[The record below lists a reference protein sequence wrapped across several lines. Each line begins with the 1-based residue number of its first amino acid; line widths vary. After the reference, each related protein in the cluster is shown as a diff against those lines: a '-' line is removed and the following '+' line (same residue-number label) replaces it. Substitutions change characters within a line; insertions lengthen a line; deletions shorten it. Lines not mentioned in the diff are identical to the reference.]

1 MLVKRKQPFSCRLQN
16 FGRIFVEMAES
27 LLEFLING
35 PRTADETDLASFET
49 LDLLLMMA
57 EHHDYSVSSTEVE
70 GIH

>member
-1 MLVKRKQPFSCRLQN
+1 MLVKHKQTFSFRLQN

-35 PRTADETDLASFET
+35 PRTADESDLASFET

-57 EHHDYSVSSTEVE
+57 EHHDYSVNSAVVG
-70 GIH
+70 GIQ